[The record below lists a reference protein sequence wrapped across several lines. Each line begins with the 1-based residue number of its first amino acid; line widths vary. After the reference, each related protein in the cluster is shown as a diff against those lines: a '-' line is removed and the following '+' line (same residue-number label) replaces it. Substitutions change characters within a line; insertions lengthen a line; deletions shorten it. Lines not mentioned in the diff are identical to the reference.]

1 MGVDGGIVLTRAVC
15 IILTVEGLEEA
26 RSFLIS
32 NLELEP

>member
-15 IILTVEGLEEA
+15 IILTIERLEAADE
-26 RSFLIS
+26 